1 MKVLHV
7 LYQSLPTKVGS
18 TIRSRDILMSQKN
31 AGIEVLAVTS
41 PFQGSE
47 NFSKKIEI
55 INGISYYRCLKI
67 NAKETVGEKPKSF
80 IRQVFKV
87 FKIISFS
94 RLIYNIS
101 KNEKVDIIH
110 AHSTFFSG
118 LAASVAAKRLKV
130 PFVYE
135 VRSLWEEHR
144 VVVKASLKN
153 KLQASFIRFLEN
165 QTIKRADRVIVL
177 NKELKENLVKR
188 GFKPEKFD
196 LILNAVNILMVPS
209 EKLIKRENDELTFGY
224 IGSIITIEGLSLL
237 IDCIHS
243 LQDKSVKL
251 LIFGAGSQKGELEKI
266 LDTQNITN
274 VFFKG
279 EVSSDEVY
287 KAYNQIDVIVNPRI
301 SNKITNDV
309 TPLKPLEAMAYKK
322 LVIASDVGGMK
333 EIITHNYNGLLF
345 KAEDKEDLLK
355 KICEVCDNGL
365 LHYNYLIDN
374 ASEFIKTEKSW
385 STNAIKYKD
394 IYTTLL
400 KEK

>member
-41 PFQGSE
+41 PFQCSE

-153 KLQASFIRFLEN
+153 KLQASFIRFL
-165 QTIKRADRVIVL
+165 
-177 NKELKENLVKR
+177 
-188 GFKPEKFD
+188 
-196 LILNAVNILMVPS
+196 
-209 EKLIKRENDELTFGY
+209 
-224 IGSIITIEGLSLL
+224 
-237 IDCIHS
+237 
-243 LQDKSVKL
+243 
-251 LIFGAGSQKGELEKI
+251 
-266 LDTQNITN
+266 
-274 VFFKG
+274 
-279 EVSSDEVY
+279 
-287 KAYNQIDVIVNPRI
+287 
-301 SNKITNDV
+301 
-309 TPLKPLEAMAYKK
+309 
-322 LVIASDVGGMK
+322 
-333 EIITHNYNGLLF
+333 
-345 KAEDKEDLLK
+345 
-355 KICEVCDNGL
+355 
-365 LHYNYLIDN
+365 
-374 ASEFIKTEKSW
+374 
-385 STNAIKYKD
+385 
-394 IYTTLL
+394 
-400 KEK
+400 

>member
-18 TIRSRDILMSQKN
+18 TIRSRDILMSQKE
-31 AGIEVLAVTS
+31 AGIDVLAVTS
-41 PFQGSE
+41 PFQDSE
-47 NFSKKIEI
+47 DQSKRIEI
-55 INGISYYRCLKI
+55 FNEISYYRCSNI
-67 NAKETVGEKPKSF
+67 NVKETVGEKPKSF

-144 VVVKASLKN
+144 VVVKGSMKN
-153 KLQASFIRFLEN
+153 ILQASFIRFLEN
-165 QTIKRADRVIVL
+165 RTIKRANKVIVL
-177 NKELKENLVKR
+177 NKELMDNLVKR
-188 GFKPEKFD
+188 GFKPDKFD
-196 LILNAVNILMVPS
+196 LILNAVNLLMVPS
-209 EKLIKRENDELTFGY
+209 EKLIKRENEELTFGY

-243 LQDKSVKL
+243 LKERNVKL
-251 LIFGAGSQKGELEKI
+251 LIFGAGAQRSELEKI
-266 LDTQNITN
+266 IITQNATN
-274 VFFKG
+274 VFFMG
-279 EVSSDEVY
+279 EVRSDEVY

-301 SNKITNDV
+301 KNKITNDV

-333 EIITHNYNGLLF
+333 EIITHGYNGLLF
-345 KAEDKEDLLK
+345 RADDKDDLK
-355 KICEVCDNGL
+355 KTILEVCNNGL
-365 LHYNYLIDN
+365 LHYNSVINNSY
-374 ASEFIKTEKSW
+374 EFIRTHKSW
-385 STNAIKYKD
+385 RSNAVKYKD
-394 IYTTLL
+394 IYIELL
-400 KEK
+400 KK